1 MSNSTK
7 TSILYGSF
15 LLFFVSGCS
24 LFQEDVCT
32 SVSVPAFFIQVES
45 ADPEQPLQS
54 YFAVAEDG
62 TYRDSVFVTD
72 FVKSPTGLAADRAG
86 TYSIRAGS
94 DGFTT
99 QQFQN
104 ISVPSDGCHPETI
117 KLEVVL
123 EPIK

>member
-62 TYRDSVFVTD
+62 SYRDSVFVTNPNVSRILLAFD
-72 FVKSPTGLAADRAG
+72 RSGNYQVKVGGTGFI
-86 TYSIRAGS
+86 TE
-94 DGFTT
+94 
-99 QQFQN
+99 QFQN

-117 KLEVVL
+117 NLEVVL
-123 EPIK
+123 EPRD

>member
-1 MSNSTK
+1 MSNSMK
-7 TSILYGSF
+7 IHILYGSF

-24 LFQEDVCT
+24 LFQEEVCT
-32 SVSVPAFFIQVES
+32 SESVPALILQVES
-45 ADPEQPLQS
+45 ADSEQPLQNF
-54 YFAVAEDG
+54 FAVAEDG

-104 ISVPSDGCHPETI
+104 IRVPSDGCHPETI
-117 KLEVVL
+117 NLEVVL